1 MNIFVGNL
9 LFEANEDDL
18 RKLFVGFGAVVSVS
32 IVMEKK
38 GKKSRGFGFVEMSG
52 DQEAKQAIAALDGKE
67 FMGRLLNV
75 SPALPK
81 SEAEQRREEKK
92 QLKLKL
98 KAETKQHLLAEK
110 EQKKLFA
117 KPFVKPFIGRP
128 GTYRGGRRTRS
139 FLMQRAA
146 AGIEVPQNQP
156 RKEQVNPMRWRK
168 RQEQPPTSKPWR
180 KADGG
185 PKPPWQKS
193 QGEVKPVSRPTSK
206 PWRKPDADGPKPWR
220 KSSEERPQRSR
231 FNPSTSSRTTMS
243 ERPVVS
249 GVESSKGRS
258 RPKGRKKPG
267 VIIRKTKN

>member
-9 LFEANEDDL
+9 LFEVNEDDL

-38 GKKSRGFGFVEMSG
+38 GKKSRGFGFVEMPG

-67 FMGRLLNV
+67 FMGRVLNV
-75 SPALPK
+75 SLALPK

-110 EQKKLFA
+110 EQKKLLA

-139 FLMQRAA
+139 FMMKRTS
-146 AGIEVPQNQP
+146 AGLEVPLNQP

-168 RQEQPPTSKPWR
+168 RQEQPKPWQKKQGEVKPTSKPWEKTER
-180 KADGG
+180 T
-185 PKPPWQKS
+185 
-193 QGEVKPVSRPTSK
+193 SRPTSK
-206 PWRKPDADGPKPWR
+206 PWRKPETDGPKPWR
-220 KSSEERPQRSR
+220 KNSERPQRPR
-231 FNPSTSSRTTMS
+231 FNSSTSSRTAPS

-249 GVESSKGRS
+249 GVESSNGRS
-258 RPKGRKKPG
+258 RPKGRKKPN
-267 VIIRKTKN
+267 VTIRKTKN